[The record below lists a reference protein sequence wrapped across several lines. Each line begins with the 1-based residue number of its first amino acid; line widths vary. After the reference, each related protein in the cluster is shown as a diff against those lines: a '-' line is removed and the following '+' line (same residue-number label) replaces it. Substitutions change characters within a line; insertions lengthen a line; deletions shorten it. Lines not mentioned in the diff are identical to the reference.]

1 MSRSDARPRIILA
14 TAVWKRREL
23 TRAVLRHYVQIRRL
37 IEKDIDLRLIAVGS
51 EGQLS
56 RQLCEESGFDYV
68 EYANEPLSYKYNALI
83 GAGARYQPDAVV
95 LVNSDDL
102 VESSYFR
109 ACLERLN
116 SGCDYVGFRGTHVLD
131 LVSLTRGLWPGYES
145 SYMQFRVGEPAG
157 CGRCFSRRL
166 LESMQWQL
174 WPDVP
179 RRNNSLDFWCTRY
192 LELGGFQPSA
202 PTMTELGARAV
213 QLKSDVGITKLS
225 LIPLEGIERGES
237 NWEWLKG
244 FVDAREV
251 ASLRAVHEHLA
262 PAAMEEPYRYIN
274 AERTPILDAEDVP
287 RIRHELKLMR
297 AHHDAP
303 GTPSSD

>member
-1 MSRSDARPRIILA
+1 MPRRDARPRIILA
-14 TAVWKRREL
+14 TAVWQRHEL
-23 TRAVLRHYVQIRRL
+23 TRAVLRHYVRIRRA
-37 IEKDIDLRLIAVGS
+37 IEQDIDLRLLAVGS

-56 RQLCEESGFDYV
+56 RQLCEELGFDYV
-68 EYANEPLSYKYNALI
+68 EYTNEPLSYKYNALI
-83 GAGARYQPDAVV
+83 GACTRYHPDAVV

-109 ACLERLN
+109 ACVEQVR
-116 SGCDYVGFRGTHVLD
+116 SGCDYFGFRGTYVLD
-131 LVSLTRGLWPGYES
+131 LVTLTRGLWPGYES

-166 LESMQWQL
+166 LEAMQWKL

-192 LELGGFQPSA
+192 LQLGGFHPSA

-213 QLKSDVGITKLS
+213 QIKSDVGITKLS
-225 LIPLEGIERGES
+225 LIPLEGIECGES
-237 NWEWLKG
+237 AWEWLEG

-251 ASLRAVHEHLA
+251 ASLQSVHEQLA
-262 PAAMEEPYRYIN
+262 PAATGEPYHYIN
-274 AERTPILDAEDVP
+274 AERTPILDAEDIP
-287 RIRHELKLMR
+287 WIRREMKLMR
-297 AHHDAP
+297 AHHGLP